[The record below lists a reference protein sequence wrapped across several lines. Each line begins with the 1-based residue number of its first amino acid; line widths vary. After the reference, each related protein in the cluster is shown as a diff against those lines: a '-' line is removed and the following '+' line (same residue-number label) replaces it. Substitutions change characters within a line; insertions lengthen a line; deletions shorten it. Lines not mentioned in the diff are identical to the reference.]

1 MGGFSAPT
9 IHNDGIRCSSEALE
23 AFFMPSSSSPSF
35 HGSRSMVN
43 FENVGRGSAPER
55 PFFQSHEQDENA
67 DEDFD
72 DCSRQ
77 PEKKRRLTVEQ
88 VQSLEKNFEVE
99 NKLEPERKVQ
109 LAKDLGLQPRQVAI
123 WFQNRRARWKTKQ
136 LEKDYDALKASYDD
150 LKINYENLVKDK
162 EKLKTEVLALT
173 NQMLLSEK
181 EKGNL
186 ELPNPKEQSEAQP
199 LSSSNLVSAEE
210 KPNNLPTAVCKQE
223 DISSAKAMYLIL
235 IIVHITLMEC
245 IHLCWS
251 PPTLLTPSN
260 RINQISHRMK
270 RITSARAWCP
280 QCTAFPSSKTVP
292 TSISLQALVTTDSQE
307 RISPFGSGLTR

>member
-1 MGGFSAPT
+1 MGGFSASA

-55 PFFQSHEQDENA
+55 PFFQSIEQDENA

-72 DCSRQ
+72 DCFRQ
-77 PEKKRRLTVEQ
+77 PEKKRRLTLEQ
-88 VQSLEKNFEVE
+88 VQFLEKNFEVE

-136 LEKDYDALKASYDD
+136 LEKDYGTLKASYDD
-150 LKINYENLVKDK
+150 LKINYENLVKEK
-162 EKLKTEVLALT
+162 EKLKNEVLALT

-186 ELPNPKEQSEAQP
+186 ELLNPKEQSEAQP
-199 LSSSNLVSAEE
+199 LSSSNLISTEE
-210 KPNNLPTAVCKQE
+210 KPHNLPMAVCKQE
-223 DISSAKAMYLIL
+223 DISSANSDVFDSDSPHYTDGVHSSLLEPANSSHAFEPDQSDLSQDEEDNFSKSLVPPMYSFPKLEDGVYIDPPPNSCNYGFPGEDQPL
-235 IIVHITLMEC
+235 WF
-245 IHLCWS
+245 WS
-251 PPTLLTPSN
+251 Y
-260 RINQISHRMK
+260 
-270 RITSARAWCP
+270 
-280 QCTAFPSSKTVP
+280 
-292 TSISLQALVTTDSQE
+292 
-307 RISPFGSGLTR
+307 